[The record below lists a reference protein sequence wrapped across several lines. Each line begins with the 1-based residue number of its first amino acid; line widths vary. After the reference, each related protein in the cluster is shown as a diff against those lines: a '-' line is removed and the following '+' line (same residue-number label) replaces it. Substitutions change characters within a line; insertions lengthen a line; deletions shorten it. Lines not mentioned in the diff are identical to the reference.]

1 MKTVTLSVK
10 GMSCSHCMKAIEGA
24 LKNIN
29 VTGTVSL
36 ENKTVEVDLDKNEVS
51 LTTIRE
57 AIENQ
62 SFDVQ

>member
-1 MKTVTLSVK
+1 
-10 GMSCSHCMKAIEGA
+10 MKAIEGA